1 VHLFVK
7 QPRIHISLYIV
18 SDLLIAIFTW
28 LCFYYLRTKIYDY
41 DFSMPSGFYLGLVLY
56 TVGWMTLHFIS
67 GTYNSLYQKSRWGEI
82 LNTFTVSFIGCIF
95 LLFFFILKNPLTD
108 NRRYYVEFLCLL
120 IPMIVLTITV
130 RLFFLSIVKK
140 QLLDK
145 KVFFNTIFIG
155 SQQKLQNFYS
165 SINRINDA
173 SGFNVI
179 GFINTNGSNGNP
191 LPAKVTEFYNIEDL
205 PQVIKENN
213 IEEII
218 IAVEKR
224 ERDLINK
231 ILLIL
236 SNKQVNIKIT
246 PDTLDIMSG
255 ALQTN
260 NVMGLPLIDIH
271 SGLLP
276 LWQQDV
282 KRFIDL
288 LIAGIS
294 IIVLSPLFLY
304 SIIRVR
310 FSSPGSLFFLQERI
324 GYKGKPFIMYKLRS
338 MYLGAERNGPQLS
351 TEDDERITKWGK
363 VMRKWRMDELP
374 QLWNILKGE
383 MSLVGPRPERKF
395 YIDQLISLQPEYKYL
410 FKVKP
415 GLTSWGMVQFG
426 YASTIDEMLE
436 RMPFDLLYI
445 ENVSLSL
452 DFKIMFHTIRIIMAG
467 KGK

>member
-120 IPMIVLTITV
+120 IPMIVLTITI

>member
-1 VHLFVK
+1 
-7 QPRIHISLYIV
+7 
-18 SDLLIAIFTW
+18 
-28 LCFYYLRTKIYDY
+28 
-41 DFSMPSGFYLGLVLY
+41 MPSGFYLGLVLY

-145 KVFFNTIFIG
+145 KVFFNAIFIG

-338 MYLGAERNGPQLS
+338 MYVDAEKNGPQLS
-351 TEDDERITKWGK
+351 TEYDERITKWGK

>member
-120 IPMIVLTITV
+120 IPMIVLTITI

-145 KVFFNTIFIG
+145 KVFFNAIFIG

-338 MYLGAERNGPQLS
+338 MYVDAEKNGPQLS
-351 TEDDERITKWGK
+351 TEYDERITKWGK

>member
-145 KVFFNTIFIG
+145 KVFFNAIFIG

-338 MYLGAERNGPQLS
+338 MYVDAEKNGPQLS
-351 TEDDERITKWGK
+351 TEYDERITKWGK

>member
-1 VHLFVK
+1 
-7 QPRIHISLYIV
+7 
-18 SDLLIAIFTW
+18 
-28 LCFYYLRTKIYDY
+28 
-41 DFSMPSGFYLGLVLY
+41 MPSGFYLGLVLY

-120 IPMIVLTITV
+120 IPMIVLTITI

-395 YIDQLISLQPEYKYL
+395 YIDQLIALQPEYKYL